1 MTVPSVLRFRAIYG
15 YFGHGLNA
23 KRGLVLGA
31 GCPRASGVCC
41 GVPDWERRDG
51 PEEGLASLGVATTS
65 RFWVPGICLVG
76 ERLGGSTAIVAGG
89 GREREAGVLVVEDI
103 LGRAAGGVW
112 WTDGT
117 R

>member
-1 MTVPSVLRFRAIYG
+1 MTVPSNLRFRAIYG
-15 YFGHGLNA
+15 YFGHGLDA

-31 GCPRASGVCC
+31 GCPLASGVCC
-41 GVPDWERRDG
+41 GVLDWKSRGG
-51 PEEGLASLGVATTS
+51 PEEGLASSGVAATS
-65 RFWVPGICLVG
+65 RFCLPGSCLVG

-89 GREREAGVLVVEDI
+89 GREREASVLVVEEI
-103 LGRAAGGVW
+103 LGREAGGVW